1 MIEPVKLSEMPNYD
15 RLEDGFYL
23 FDDYVDYVSRD
34 ISFEIL
40 LPNRAIEYRQQCIAF
55 IFDEGVRRNF
65 RTIKLDDLMTLC
77 ADKAPDALEWM
88 LYSLDILT

>member
-1 MIEPVKLSEMPNYD
+1 MIEPLKFSKMPNYG

-23 FDDYVDYVSRD
+23 YDGYVDYVRGD
-34 ISFEIL
+34 FAFEML
-40 LPNRAIEYRQQCIAF
+40 LPNKAIKYRQQCRAF

-65 RTIKLDDLMTLC
+65 RTIKLDDLMALC

-88 LYSLDILT
+88 LYNLDILT